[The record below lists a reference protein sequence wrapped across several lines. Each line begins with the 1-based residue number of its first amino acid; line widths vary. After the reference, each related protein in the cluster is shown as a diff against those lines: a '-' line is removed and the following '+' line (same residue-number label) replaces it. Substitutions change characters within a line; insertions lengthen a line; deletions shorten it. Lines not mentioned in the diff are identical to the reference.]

1 MFRRFRLFIALQIFV
16 FAATSHGLPGAGKNL
31 LISGPHPEAVE
42 AGLTIAD
49 QGGNVVDVAVAVA
62 LALSVTGPNYASLG
76 GGGFALVR
84 VGQETHVIDFRETAP
99 RATHPKTFTEP
110 GKSSVDGGLA
120 VATPGIPAGLVA
132 LHEKYGKLPWKNLF
146 GPALRLSREGF
157 RVTRKWVDVVAAEK
171 SRFNSKA
178 KTVFLNQGR
187 DFMPTEI
194 QRQPDLLKAL
204 LLYRSQKTKG
214 FYSGEVARDIVNTVN
229 KHGGVLS
236 LQDLA
241 EYKVR
246 WLKPIETEFRG
257 YKLYLM
263 PPPSS
268 SGVVLKTALDLVE
281 RTKAYEKA
289 PLGVDESHVLA
300 EILNRAFR
308 YRSVLGDPDFH
319 DNALPKIFADA
330 NLAELAKGI
339 RADRATNL
347 APLPDE
353 LPSAVESKQTTHFSV
368 LSKSGDAVAMTIT
381 LNGNFG
387 SGLATEKYGI
397 TLNNEM
403 DDFTT
408 KPGVPNMYGLVQGQA
423 NRVEPGKR
431 PLSSMSPTLVEK
443 DGKIVMSVGA
453 PGGPR
458 IITAVFHT
466 LYRTLALGW
475 DIDSA
480 IQAPRIHHQFRP
492 DSIFIDEN
500 RFAPE
505 VIEGLRKKGH
515 EVKTGWQGLAYGV
528 MWDPKSQRL
537 EGAFDARGE
546 GAVGGR

>member
-1 MFRRFRLFIALQIFV
+1 MKTLRLLLALQLLFV
-16 FAATSHGLPGAGKNL
+16 STKSFALPSAGKNL

-42 AGLTIAD
+42 AGLIIAD
-49 QGGNVVDVAVAVA
+49 QGGNAVDVAVAVA
-62 LALSVTGPNYASLG
+62 LALTVTGPNYASLG
-76 GGGFALVR
+76 GGGFAVVR
-84 VGQETHVIDFRETAP
+84 MGKETQVIDFRETAP
-99 RATHPKTFTEP
+99 KATNPKTYTEP
-110 GKSSVDGGLA
+110 GKSSIDGGLA

-132 LHEKYGKLPWKNLF
+132 LHEKYGKLAWKDLF

-157 RVTRKWVDVVAAEK
+157 RVTRKWVDVVGNEK
-171 SRFNSKA
+171 SRFNPKA
-178 KTVFLNQGR
+178 KAVFLNKGQ
-187 DFMPTEI
+187 DFAPTEI
-194 QRQPDLLKAL
+194 QKQPDLLKAL
-204 LLYRSQKTKG
+204 LLYRSQKAKG
-214 FYSGEVARDIVNTVN
+214 FYTGDVAKDIVETVRKN
-229 KHGGVLS
+229 GGVMTM
-236 LQDLA
+236 QDMA
-241 EYKVR
+241 DYKVR

-268 SGVVLKTALDLVE
+268 SGVVLKTALAL
-281 RTKAYEKA
+281 TEKLKPFEKPA
-289 PLGVDESHVLA
+289 LGIEESHLLS
-300 EILNRAFR
+300 EILNRSFR

-319 DNALPKIFADA
+319 ANPLEQIFASA
-330 NLAELAKGI
+330 NIDELVKGI
-339 RADRATNL
+339 STEKAQPL

-353 LPSAVESKQTTHFSV
+353 VPQAPESNETTHFSV
-368 LSKSGDAVAMTIT
+368 ITKDGDAVAMTVT

-387 SGLATEKYGI
+387 SGLASDKYAI

-408 KPGVPNMYGLVQGQA
+408 KPGTPNMYGLVQGYA
-423 NRVEPGKR
+423 NRVQAGKR

-458 IITAVFHT
+458 IITAVYHT
-466 LYRTLALGW
+466 LYRTLASGW

-480 IQAPRIHHQFRP
+480 VQAPRVHHQFRP
-492 DSIFIDEN
+492 NTVFIDDK

-505 VIEGLRKKGH
+505 VLDGLRKKGH
-515 EVKTGWQGLAYGV
+515 EVKPGWQGLAYGV
-528 MWDPKSQRL
+528 MWEPKAQRL